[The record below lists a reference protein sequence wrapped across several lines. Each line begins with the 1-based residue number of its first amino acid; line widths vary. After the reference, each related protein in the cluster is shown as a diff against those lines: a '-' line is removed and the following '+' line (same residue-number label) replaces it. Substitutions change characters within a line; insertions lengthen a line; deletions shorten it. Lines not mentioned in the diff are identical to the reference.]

1 MGVDPPPTFP
11 GCLFTR
17 VLALFC
23 VEVHVEVH
31 DVNNLTFAM
40 WATLPPKRVVGEGT

>member
-1 MGVDPPPTFP
+1 VGVDPPPTFP

-17 VLALFC
+17 VLVLFC
-23 VEVHVEVH
+23 VEVD